1 MSQCNILL
9 AFVTGM
15 TYCYDLSFG
24 TLCRDELPN
33 LEYLTMCIKESL
45 RIHPPVPNISR
56 QITKPITF
64 PNGLTA
70 PAGQYTVNITH
81 LSTKER
87 GRGWR
92 WHPENWEE
100 STMFVRNTCDFR
112 DVTMD
117 ARNVEQSKT
126 MFTYYRLVFTDK
138 HRPQH
143 FSIQR

>member
-15 TYCYDLSFG
+15 TYCYDLSFE

-70 PAGQYTVNITH
+70 PAGQYTVNITPS
-81 LSTKER
+81 STNER
-87 GRGWR
+87 GISFPPIPPITQGPISLLPGSPTSLSGAPGMQ
-92 WHPENWEE
+92 PEPN
-100 STMFVRNTCDFR
+100 S
-112 DVTMD
+112 
-117 ARNVEQSKT
+117 AIQSASALPAP
-126 MFTYYRLVFTDK
+126 YNAIY
-138 HRPQH
+138 
-143 FSIQR
+143 SA